1 MAYFYSEKGM
11 RFFVLLLA
19 LLLGWLFMGVSRAA
33 FSVNARLPEDA
44 GCVVRKLYAE
54 QVSAMEPDSAV
65 LLVKAFAVHGK
76 K

>member
-33 FSVNARLPEDA
+33 FSTNARLPEDA
-44 GCVVRKLYAE
+44 GSVMRKLCPV
-54 QVSAMEPDSAV
+54 QVAGKEPGEAV
-65 LLVKAFAVHGK
+65 LLLKAFTVQEEK
-76 K
+76 